1 MKMRTYLADY
11 EDDNFETIIANTD
24 NEAYF
29 EALDHE
35 EEHGTLYNLFEIDDD
50 YNKIREVK

>member
-1 MKMRTYLADY
+1 MKTYLADY
-11 EDDNFETIIANTD
+11 EDDNFEIITSNTD

-29 EALDHE
+29 EALDYE
-35 EEHGTLYNLFEIDDD
+35 EEHGALYNLFEIDSD

>member
-1 MKMRTYLADY
+1 MRTYLADY
-11 EDDNFETIIANTD
+11 EDENFETIIANTD

-29 EALDHE
+29 EALDHK